1 MLQEMKIEDALKKF
15 LQGKKVLVMYDET
28 LGADKP
34 EFTVEPLEEILKRNR
49 FLVDVPAIENPDFK
63 QAVEKMVK
71 PKKTSTKT
79 TKKKLANPPH
89 NKSKLDEREDEIIQM
104 LKDGKSQREIAQDLG
119 VTPSTISYW
128 MSRHGIDKSGIR
140 KKCSTCLYRDKNPKK
155 GNCDYIGK
163 TGHSRNCSV
172 ENCDK
177 YMEDKREETIPG
189 ENSTGE
195 DS

>member
-119 VTPSTISYW
+119 VTPSTSSYW

>member
-1 MLQEMKIEDALKKF
+1 MMQEMKIEDALKKF

>member
-34 EFTVEPLEEILKRNR
+34 AFTVEPLKELLKRNR
-49 FLVDVPAIENPDFK
+49 FLVDVPAVENPDFK

-71 PKKTSTKT
+71 PKKSSTKAS
-79 TKKKLANPPH
+79 KKKLVNPPH

-104 LKDGKSQREIAQDLG
+104 LKDGKSQRTIAQDLG

-155 GNCDYIGK
+155 GSCDYIGK
-163 TGHSRNCSV
+163 TGHRRNCSV